1 MAADALFALCVALNT
16 WAIGHWMFPVIRR
29 QAASLQQELERSRRY
44 LRIRPTR
51 LRESALQR
59 RSLRA
64 AGHIGGILLALLLV
78 ALLFAPSVIFAG
90 TRGDALASLLSIE
103 AGIGMLAGSLA
114 WYRWRRRS

>member
-1 MAADALFALCVALNT
+1 MAADALLALSVALNT
-16 WAIGHWMFPVIRR
+16 WAIGHWMCPVLLRL
-29 QAASLQQELERSRRY
+29 AASLRRELERSRRY

-51 LRESALQR
+51 LRERSLQR

-64 AGHIGGILLALLLV
+64 AGQVTAILLALLLV
-78 ALLFAPSVIFAG
+78 VLLFAPSVIFAG
-90 TRGDALASLLSIE
+90 TRGDTLASLLSIE